1 MSVLLNKEQWTKI
14 AKGAVIAVLG
24 AVATY
29 IVQASTSMDFG
40 QMTPLVVA
48 GLSVLVNY
56 LRKTAE
62 ALKPTQP
69 TE

>member
-14 AKGAVIAVLG
+14 AKGATIAVLG

-29 IVQASTSMDFG
+29 IAQASTGMDFG

-56 LRKTAE
+56 LRKTVE
-62 ALKPTQP
+62 NLKPTEP